1 MTIAKGE
8 RGEGSLLIPPRDGVD
23 IGDYTLRD
31 FAAKWL
37 MQQCDLAETSVYREA
52 NRALLSSADRRQR
65 VLFIGDSITEFWTDL
80 AELQTESITV
90 INRGIRGQN
99 SSQLLLR
106 FEDDAIALQ
115 PACIVLLCG
124 TNDLRSYVGDAGSVA
139 ESARQRIV
147 RNVTAMADIAQAR
160 RIAMCLA
167 AIPPV
172 NPTHPVHRDP
182 PAIVAINEWLADF
195 AAARQLDFIDYHRV
209 LVDVA
214 GHLDAAFSEDGLHPN
229 AAGYAR
235 MKQELQRCRTVARLF
250 M

>member
-1 MTIAKGE
+1 MV
-8 RGEGSLLIPPRDGVD
+8 LLNPPRDGVD

-37 MQQCDLAETSVYREA
+37 MQQCDLAEVSVYREA
-52 NRALLSSADRRQR
+52 NRALLASEDPRPRL
-65 VLFIGDSITEFWTDL
+65 VFIGDSITEFWTDL
-80 AELQTESITV
+80 RELQSESAAI

-124 TNDLRSYVGDAGSVA
+124 TNDLRSYVGEAGSVA

-160 RIAMCLA
+160 RIALCLGA
-167 AIPPV
+167 LPPV
-172 NPTHPVHRDP
+172 NPAHPVHRDP
-182 PAIVAINEWLADF
+182 SAIVAINAWLAEF
-195 AAARQLDFIDYHRV
+195 AAARRLDFIDYHRV
-209 LVDVA
+209 LVDGA

-235 MKQELQRCRTVARLF
+235 MRQELQRCATVSSFIYPNRTA
-250 M
+250 